1 MTIEEFKKLKVGD
14 KVRIKTLREIK
25 KEFTGNPSDGY
36 NTADSFL
43 PQMYEYAGEV
53 VTIMRIFDNSIIIKE
68 DHESW
73 YYSHDV
79 IKEKVWDE
87 TISQPTIVMH
97 LIRDNKTI
105 VKLSN
110 GKVGVAKCSP
120 KDEFDVYE
128 GLRIAA
134 ERAYGKLPPIKRRSK
149 VKEVT
154 RVASLDEYI
163 KLVNPTRGSIKAG
176 YRKGDILQIALPGEG
191 NLQWTRAKKGTGF
204 YGFYYLEYVVL
215 ENYKPKK

>member
-1 MTIEEFKKLKVGD
+1 MTIKEFKKLKVGD
-14 KVRIKTLREIK
+14 KVRIKTLQEL
-25 KEFTGNPSDGY
+25 KEEFGESECAICDIHAINSKELFVPGMFDTAGTVSTITSKDKDVIYIGGNMDY
-36 NTADSFL
+36 
-43 PQMYEYAGEV
+43 
-53 VTIMRIFDNSIIIKE
+53 R
-68 DHESW
+68 
-73 YYSHDV
+73 YSHDV
-79 IKEKVWDE
+79 IAEKVFE
-87 TISQPTIVMH
+87 HPVIVMH

-120 KDEFDVYE
+120 EDEFDVYE

-154 RVASLDEYI
+154 RVARLDEYI
-163 KLVNPTRGSIKAG
+163 KLVNPTRGSVKAG
-176 YRKGDILQIALPGEG
+176 YRKGDILQIVLPGEG